1 MIAMIANANGA
12 MDADADDACI
22 GALVHWWLCLRDEGG

>member
-22 GALVHWWLCLRDEGG
+22 GALVVMFT